1 LRAFWIKP
9 YDHTVNFDDAAQMV
23 ADIPGPHIPARRA
36 KLLYEHIRKYRPESL
51 LELGTARGGSAVFMA
66 SALDENGAGHLT
78 SVDSTRWQWLNP
90 TPSEVLDKAGLS
102 KYVTLDKNYSTYAWF
117 LERELESAMNGAGQV
132 RPKYD
137 FIFLDGAK
145 NWSTDGI
152 TVIVAERLL
161 RPGGWLLLDDLGWT
175 YEKHCANKT
184 RHYEIDLT
192 KLSDSERTEPHLRAI
207 FDLLIRTNPAF
218 DEFVVQDD
226 WWGWAHKSAE
236 PGSRANGSAQ
246 AARPRNGGVTGLVRR
261 TRRARAS

>member
-1 LRAFWIKP
+1 
-9 YDHTVNFDDAAQMV
+9 
-23 ADIPGPHIPARRA
+23 
-36 KLLYEHIRKYRPESL
+36 
-51 LELGTARGGSAVFMA
+51 MA
-66 SALDENGAGHLT
+66 SALDENGTGHLT
-78 SVDSTRWQWLNP
+78 SVDSTRWQWQNP
-90 TPSEVLDKAGLS
+90 TPGEVLEKAGLS
-102 KYVTLDKNYSTYAWF
+102 KFVTLDKNYSTYAWF
-117 LERELESAMNGAGQV
+117 LERELESAMDTGGMV

-152 TVIVAERLL
+152 TVVVSERLL

-192 KLSDSERTEPHLRAI
+192 KLSDSERTQPHLRAI

-226 WWGWAHKSAE
+226 WWGWARKSA
-236 PGSRANGSAQ
+236 
-246 AARPRNGGVTGLVRR
+246 AARTRTAVRR
-261 TRRARAS
+261 PPGREAAWPTWCAAPGGFAPAKAPRVGMGRAGIARRAGPRREWPGRERPSL